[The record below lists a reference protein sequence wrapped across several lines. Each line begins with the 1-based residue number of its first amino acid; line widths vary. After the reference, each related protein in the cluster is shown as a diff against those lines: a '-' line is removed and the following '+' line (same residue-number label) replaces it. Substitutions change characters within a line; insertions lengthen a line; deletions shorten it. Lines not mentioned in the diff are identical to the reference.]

1 MTEIQVAGVRV
12 STGHLINNQ
21 RVHSSRTF
29 EDISPIDESSLG
41 FISAGGVQEAQMSV
55 DAARSAFSAWA
66 KLGPEGR
73 GKHLRR
79 LAEVIESHAEE
90 LAIVETTD
98 NGALFEAHRLRLM
111 KRAAYNI
118 QFFADYAETLHYE
131 EWVTQPAN
139 ASNRVRYD
147 PAGVTAIITPWNA
160 PLMLATWRIGPAL
173 AAGNTVVFK
182 PPEWAPLTASLLAE
196 YVVEAGMPAGVFN
209 VLQGLGAEAGAALVA
224 NPGVDRIAFTGSP
237 ETARKI
243 GASASQNI
251 TPVSFELGGKSPFL
265 VFKDADLDLAV
276 KTALGQ
282 FDNSGQVCLA
292 GTRLLVDKSIA
303 SEFLERLMDGIK
315 TSIKVGDPRNSET
328 TYGPLI
334 TRKHLE
340 RVQGFVDRAVQD
352 GATLLTG
359 GSTHPE
365 LGGLYYQPTLFTNV
379 ALDAEIMQH
388 EVFGPVLILHPF
400 EDEAEAVRLAN
411 DNPYGLAATVFTRD
425 EARARRVS
433 DSLVAG
439 TVWVNCFFV
448 RDLSAP
454 FGGARMS
461 GIGREGGQWSFD
473 FYCDVKN
480 ICQRIGTFR

>member
-1 MTEIQVAGVRV
+1 M
-12 STGHLINNQ
+12 
-21 RVHSSRTF
+21 
-29 EDISPIDESSLG
+29 
-41 FISAGGVQEAQMSV
+41 
-55 DAARSAFSAWA
+55 
-66 KLGPEGR
+66 
-73 GKHLRR
+73 RR